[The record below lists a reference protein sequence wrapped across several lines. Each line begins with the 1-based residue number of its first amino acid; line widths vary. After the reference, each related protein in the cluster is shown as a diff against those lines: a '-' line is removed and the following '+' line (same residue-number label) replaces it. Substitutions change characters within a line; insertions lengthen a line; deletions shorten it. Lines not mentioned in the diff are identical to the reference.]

1 MHHIIMEMQNYTP
14 TLTTQWIE
22 QLALEEINMEESQ
35 VISLNDHL
43 NPAVLLE
50 ESSIAFVDKLRDLF
64 ELYINKFND
73 YRGAGGT
80 VRIFKISGTVND
92 FMLFRNSLRLI
103 VARKAHDIITIGFLS
118 TEGGL
123 YSARLNMMHE
133 AHHAPHEVKAH
144 LGAFNRITWKFM
156 GEDVDADT
164 MVRHYLSEFL
174 RKSAR

>member
-1 MHHIIMEMQNYTP
+1 MEIQNYSP
-14 TLTTQWIE
+14 ALTTQWIE

-43 NPAVLLE
+43 NPGHLLE
-50 ESSIAFVDKLRDLF
+50 ESSIRFVDQLRDRF

-73 YRGAGGT
+73 YRGNGGM

-118 TEGGL
+118 SEGGL
-123 YSARLNMMHE
+123 YGARLTSVNDTFGV
-133 AHHAPHEVKAH
+133 PHEIKAH
-144 LGAFNRITWKFM
+144 LGPFNKISWRFT
-156 GEDVDADT
+156 GEEIDVDA

>member
-1 MHHIIMEMQNYTP
+1 MEIQNYTP
-14 TLTTQWIE
+14 SLSTQWIE

-43 NPAVLLE
+43 NPALLLE
-50 ESSIAFVDKLRDLF
+50 ESSIRFVDQLRDRF

-73 YRGAGGT
+73 YRGNGGM

-103 VARKAHDIITIGFLS
+103 VARKAHDLITIGFLS
-118 TEGGL
+118 SEGGL
-123 YSARLNMMHE
+123 YSARLTGMHD
-133 AHHAPHEVKAH
+133 AFAAPHELKAH
-144 LGAFNRITWKFM
+144 LGPFNKISWRFA
-156 GEDVDADT
+156 GEEIDVDA

-174 RKSAR
+174 RKSAK